1 MKKFKISKKVVLK
14 YNMIEEFP
22 EFFEKRLKKLQN
34 KNVELKETK
43 TPIILVPGTWYTVS
57 DLKGTFLPSQ
67 KAVVQYRPDNYCIG
81 FNFLGEYTNTFMNL
95 KDVLDRG
102 TDTVEYVTEMEVKQA
117 FMKEVEKR
125 DFRKG
130 FCFKFKEE
138 SLSNEIRIVD
148 DVKLDFYYFFN
159 KKHARFNTIYIQN
172 YVIYDNGVWATAY
185 RQ

>member
-1 MKKFKISKKVVLK
+1 MVEV
-14 YNMIEEFP
+14 FP

-43 TPIILVPGTWYTVS
+43 TPIILIPGRWYTVS
-57 DLKGTFLPSQ
+57 DLTGRFSPYQ
-67 KAVVQYRPDNYCIG
+67 KAIVQYHLDSDSIG
-81 FNFLGEYTNTFMNL
+81 FNFAGEFTNNFLNL
-95 KDVLDRG
+95 KDIIKRG
-102 TDTVEYVTEMEVKQA
+102 TDAVEYVTEMEVEQA
-117 FMKEVEKR
+117 FRKEVEKR

-130 FCFKFKEE
+130 FCFKFRVEP
-138 SLSNEIRIVD
+138 LSNEIRIVD

-185 RQ
+185 IQ